1 MEPNRMYLRL
11 IFLALILVFANCRK
25 SNENSSNSN
34 FVSEHSNDVIYKWNE
49 LILQIDRD
57 AMGYRPGPGPRALS
71 YIGLAAYEICVP
83 GMPSF
88 ASLIEATFLLH
99 NFYKNTIFIGGAGH
113 LTNAEVHLKIDELRS
128 SFASKYEILI
138 NPEEIKNSLDWGKS
152 VSKAIWEWSVTDKFG
167 HEADLNPLNNDP
179 SKINYYPVY

>member
-1 MEPNRMYLRL
+1 MYLRL

-88 ASLIEATFLLH
+88 NSISNTWGSELTIPKLEQNKRIHWPSALNESYAYLLH

-113 LTNAEVHLKIDELRS
+113 LSNAEVHLKIEELRL
-128 SFASKYEILI
+128 K
-138 NPEEIKNSLDWGKS
+138 
-152 VSKAIWEWSVTDKFG
+152 
-167 HEADLNPLNNDP
+167 
-179 SKINYYPVY
+179 